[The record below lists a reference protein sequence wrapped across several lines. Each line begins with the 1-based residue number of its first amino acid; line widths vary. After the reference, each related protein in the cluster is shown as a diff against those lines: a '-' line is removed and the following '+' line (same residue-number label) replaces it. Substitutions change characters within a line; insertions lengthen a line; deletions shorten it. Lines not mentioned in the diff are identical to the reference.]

1 MTSLTASTT
10 DYFSPFSLWVCV
22 RRQAGAAGAA
32 GAPAVEPARAADG
45 GLGAGPLVFVSRLH
59 AHLYA
64 GLRNREAGGNAWQCV
79 PLQAFGLREY
89 MRSLGGRVDC
99 ELAYGFMAD
108 EAGALVIADGAP
120 AVRFIELTFEAGDD
134 IDDPTFSFNQWA
146 FEFIHAEWLR
156 IGAWSFHV
164 SFEAIDEMG
173 EPMLARLGEAV
184 LVQTPLTRVVPQRE
198 HWAVY
203 DPRVGRWIG
212 AAASVPVHALT
223 LH

>member
-1 MTSLTASTT
+1 MTSTT

-22 RRQAGAAGAA
+22 RRQAEGAR
-32 GAPAVEPARAADG
+32 APAGEPARAASG
-45 GLGAGPLVFVSRLH
+45 ALGAGPLVFVSRLH
-59 AHLYA
+59 AQLYA
-64 GLRNREAGGNAWQCV
+64 GLRNREGGAHLWQCV
-79 PLQAFGLREY
+79 PLQAFGLRDY
-89 MRSLGGRVDC
+89 MRTLGGRVDC

-120 AVRFIELTFEAGDD
+120 AVRFLELTFEAGDD

-164 SFEAIDEMG
+164 SFGPIDEMG
-173 EPMLARLGEAV
+173 DAALARLGDAV
-184 LVQTPLTRVVPQRE
+184 LVHTPLTRVLPDVD

-203 DPRVGRWIG
+203 DPRVGRWIA